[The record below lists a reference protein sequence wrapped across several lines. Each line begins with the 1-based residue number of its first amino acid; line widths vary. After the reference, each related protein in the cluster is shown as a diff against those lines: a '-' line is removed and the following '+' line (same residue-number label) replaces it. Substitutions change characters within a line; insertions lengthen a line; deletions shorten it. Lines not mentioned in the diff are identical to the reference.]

1 MRKLLVISIC
11 LLIALPWSGALMEA
25 PGEAAEELRG
35 KALELLAHIQAGE
48 EDEAA
53 GMMDEAM
60 AGAMR
65 GKLGALWA
73 QLALAGGKFKAAGA
87 WRLSEAEGYQI
98 LEMTLAFERLSLIQ
112 RTVFDAAGRVSG
124 LFFTPGEVPEKEA
137 VPEEGLPQGLS
148 EEEEAV
154 DAGGGFPLGGTLTL
168 PEGEPDAG
176 LVLVQGS
183 GPSDRDERIGAN
195 SPFRDLAWGLA
206 QRGLAVLRYDKRSYA
221 YGKKIMES
229 PDFAVFTVD
238 EETALDAAAAVRMM
252 KSRPELAGKKVFLL
266 GHSLGGMLTAYINTL
281 GAGADGYIN
290 LAGSPRKLWEISAG
304 QNEMLALE
312 ADEKSAADIRQQAA
326 EEAEKAKT
334 LLTMSD
340 EEAKAPGNLV
350 MGLPAWYQRHLER
363 IDAAALHLK
372 DGLPVLI
379 LQGGRDRQTTLVDY
393 ELWQERLQG
402 HPDASFILYP
412 ELNHLFGDFKGEAP
426 PFSRMLEQEYGQRTP
441 VPGRVMED
449 IAAWIRQRA
458 K

>member
-1 MRKLLVISIC
+1 MRRILLFTLC
-11 LLIALPWSGALMEA
+11 LLLALPSLSALAEVAPDRAEALHALAETLLGHLQSGQEEEALAMMN
-25 PGEAAEELRG
+25 
-35 KALELLAHIQAGE
+35 QA
-48 EDEAA
+48 
-53 GMMDEAM
+53 MQN
-60 AGAMR
+60 AMR
-65 GKLGALWA
+65 GKFGSMWA
-73 QLALAGGKFKAAGA
+73 QLICAGGKYRRAETWLAS
-87 WRLSEAEGYQI
+87 RAEGYDI
-98 LEMTLAFERLSLIQ
+98 IEMTLIFERMKLIQ
-112 RTVFDAAGRVSG
+112 STVFDQDSRISG
-124 LFFTPGEVPEKEA
+124 LFFRPGE
-137 VPEEGLPQGLS
+137 LPAQEQAPGDVAES
-148 EEEEAV
+148 PVTV
-154 DAGGGFPLGGTLTL
+154 DAGSGYPLPGTLCL
-168 PEGEPDAG
+168 PAQGEIRAA

-326 EEAEKAKT
+326 EEVEKAKT

-441 VPGRVMED
+441 VPCQVMED
-449 IAAWIRQRA
+449 IAAWTWQRA
-458 K
+458 E